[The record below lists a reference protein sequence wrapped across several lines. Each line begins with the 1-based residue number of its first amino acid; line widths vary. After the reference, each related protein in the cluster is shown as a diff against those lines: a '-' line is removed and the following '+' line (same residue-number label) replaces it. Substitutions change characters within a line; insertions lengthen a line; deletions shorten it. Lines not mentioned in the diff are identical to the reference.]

1 MLPWDV
7 WGMMPGPT
15 ATISDDDRTFLDQI
29 AALTLGSYDTIGA
42 LQEIYDDPCV
52 KVSRKVFNADRKIE
66 EELTF

>member
-15 ATISDDDRTFLDQI
+15 ATISDDDRTFLDRV
-29 AALTLGSYDTIGA
+29 ATFTLGGDDMMA
-42 LQEIYDDPCV
+42 LQEIYDDPRV
-52 KVSRKVFNADRKIE
+52 KVSRKVFNADRRIE